1 MIRPGRKPSD
11 PTDMVKIFTKM
22 AAVGLVCFFFT
33 VLTLSVLPKSPP
45 DWVVLAVLIAV
56 NCRDLLNAME
66 ECRHH
71 YRWHL
76 AVPQIIK
83 VST

>member
-56 NCRDLLNAME
+56 TASVLAM
-66 ECRHH
+66 
-71 YRWHL
+71 L
-76 AVPQIIK
+76 VGTVGTIICYK
-83 VST
+83 

>member
-1 MIRPGRKPSD
+1 
-11 PTDMVKIFTKM
+11 MVKIFTKM

-56 NCRDLLNAME
+56 TASVLAM
-66 ECRHH
+66 
-71 YRWHL
+71 L
-76 AVPQIIK
+76 VGTVGTIICYK
-83 VST
+83 